1 MKQIK
6 DVALLCM
13 MALLLAGCAQTQKGP
28 FSSGKSVNADAFIQA
43 NYHAAERLQQQMAGS
58 RDLSTLLVATLV
70 NIDVL
75 ERSSTLGRLVSEQVS
90 ARFTQGG
97 YRMVEMKFQNS
108 VYMARGQG
116 ELMLTREVHELAKAY
131 SAQAVIVGT
140 YGESK
145 DYVLINL
152 KVVEPN
158 TNHILAVYD
167 YSLPIDENVRMMLRH
182 RRY

>member
-1 MKQIK
+1 MRLVKGIS
-6 DVALLCM
+6 LFCM
-13 MALLLAGCAQTQKGP
+13 MLFVLSGCAQQGLG
-28 FSSGKSVNADAFIQA
+28 SRGAVSANNFIQA
-43 NYHAAERLQQQMAGS
+43 NYAAAESLQAQLANHIPGN
-58 RDLSTLLVATLV
+58 STLLVATLV

-75 ERSSTLGRLVSEQVS
+75 ERSSTLGRLISEQVS

-97 YRMVEMKFQNS
+97 FRMVEMKFQNS

-116 ELMLTREVHELAKAY
+116 ELMLTREVHELANAY

-152 KVVEPN
+152 KVVEPA
-158 TNHILAVYD
+158 TNHVLSVYD
-167 YSLPIDENVRMMLRH
+167 YSLPIDDNVRLMLRN
-182 RRY
+182 RR

>member
-1 MKQIK
+1 MRLVKGITFFL
-6 DVALLCM
+6 VTV
-13 MALLLAGCAQTQKGP
+13 LLAGCAQSQ
-28 FSSGKSVNADAFIQA
+28 SGFRAGSKVHADAFIQA
-43 NYHAAERLQQQMAGS
+43 NYQAADSLQRQLGMS
-58 RDLSTLLVATLV
+58 VEKPTLLMATLV
-70 NIDVL
+70 NIDAL
-75 ERSSTLGRLVSEQVS
+75 DRSSTLGRLVSEQVS

-116 ELMLTREVHELAKAY
+116 ELMLTREVHELASNY

-145 DYVLINL
+145 EYVFINL
-152 KVVEPN
+152 KVVEPES
-158 TNHILAVYD
+158 NHILSVHD
-167 YSLPIDENVRMMLRH
+167 YSLPIDENVRLMLRN